1 MKINTGKVVIGGVIA
16 GIVMMVVDFISN
28 TYILGPRANVE
39 MEAFKPGLSATMQQS
54 SGMIGYLLVDLL
66 LGIVLIWIYAAI
78 RPRFG
83 PGPKT
88 AFVAAVAVWLVACI
102 SYYGYLQM
110 GMMSTALWSEFG
122 LVGLVSISLAAM
134 AGAKF
139 YSEDAAA

>member
-1 MKINTGKVVIGGVIA
+1 MKMNMSKVLVGGVIA
-16 GIVMMVVDFISN
+16 GIVMLVVDFISN
-28 TYILGPRANVE
+28 MYILGPKANAE
-39 MEAFKPGLSATMQQS
+39 MEAFKPGLSATMHQGG
-54 SGMIGYLLVDLL
+54 GMIGYIFVDVI
-66 LGIVLIWIYAAI
+66 LGIVLIWVYAAI

-88 AFVAAVAVWLVACI
+88 AFIAAVMLWLVSCI

-122 LVGLVSISLAAM
+122 LVGLISLSLAAM

-139 YSEDAAA
+139 YSEDTAT

>member
-1 MKINTGKVVIGGVIA
+1 MKINTGKVVVGGVIA
-16 GIVMMVVDFISN
+16 GIVMIVIDFISN
-28 TYILGPRANVE
+28 MYLLGPRANAE
-39 MEAFKPGLSATMQQS
+39 MEAFKPGLSASMQGR
-54 SGMIGYLLVDLL
+54 SGLIGYLLVDLL
-66 LGIVLIWIYAAI
+66 LGIVLIWVYASI

-88 AFVAAVAVWLVACI
+88 AFIAAVMLWLVSCI

-122 LVGLVSISLAAM
+122 LVGLVALSLSAM

-139 YSEDAAA
+139 YSEDAAT